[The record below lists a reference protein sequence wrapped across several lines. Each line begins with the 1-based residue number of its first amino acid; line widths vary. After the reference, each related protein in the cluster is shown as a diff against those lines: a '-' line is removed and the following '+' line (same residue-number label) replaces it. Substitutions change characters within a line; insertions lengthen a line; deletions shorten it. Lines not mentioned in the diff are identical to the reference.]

1 MKVVIKEKNS
11 VRINKFLDSVLY
23 ILGYTL
29 VLLIVD
35 AIFNSF
41 DVDNFWYELL
51 AVVIIYVLNKTIR
64 PIIFKLTIPITVL
77 TFGLFYPFI
86 NFLILKI
93 VDLILGDHFNI
104 YGFWSGLLIAIC
116 ISIMNFFVE
125 ELIVK
130 PIIRR
135 CNNE

>member
-51 AVVIIYVLNKTIR
+51 AVVIIYVLNKTVR
-64 PIIFKLTIPITVL
+64 PIIFKLTILITAL

>member
-51 AVVIIYVLNKTIR
+51 AVVIIYVLNKTVR
-64 PIIFKLTIPITVL
+64 PIIFKLTIPITAL
-77 TFGLFYPFI
+77 TFGLFYSFI

>member
-104 YGFWSGLLIAIC
+104 YGFWSGLLIVIC

>member
-64 PIIFKLTIPITVL
+64 PIIFKLTILITAL

>member
-51 AVVIIYVLNKTIR
+51 AVVIIYVLNKTVR

>member
-51 AVVIIYVLNKTIR
+51 AVVIIYVLNKTVR
-64 PIIFKLTIPITVL
+64 PIIFKLTIPIIAL
-77 TFGLFYPFI
+77 TFGLFYSFI

>member
-51 AVVIIYVLNKTIR
+51 AVVIIYVLNKTVR

-104 YGFWSGLLIAIC
+104 YGFWSGLLITIC

>member
-64 PIIFKLTIPITVL
+64 PIIFKLTIPITAL
-77 TFGLFYPFI
+77 TFGLFYLFI

>member
-11 VRINKFLDSVLY
+11 VRIHKFLDSVLY

-29 VLLIVD
+29 VFLIVD

-51 AVVIIYVLNKTIR
+51 AVVIIYVLNKTVR
-64 PIIFKLTIPITVL
+64 PIIFKLTIPITAL

-104 YGFWSGLLIAIC
+104 YGFWSGLIIAIC

>member
-35 AIFNSF
+35 ATFNSF

-51 AVVIIYVLNKTIR
+51 AVVIIYVLNKTVR
-64 PIIFKLTIPITVL
+64 PIIFKLTTPITAL

>member
-51 AVVIIYVLNKTIR
+51 AVVIIYVLNKTVR
-64 PIIFKLTIPITVL
+64 PIIFKLTIPITAF

>member
-51 AVVIIYVLNKTIR
+51 AVVIIYVLNKTVR
-64 PIIFKLTIPITVL
+64 PIIFKLTIPITSL

>member
-51 AVVIIYVLNKTIR
+51 AVVIIYVLNKTVR
-64 PIIFKLTIPITVL
+64 PIIFKLTIPITAL
-77 TFGLFYPFI
+77 TFGLFYLFI

>member
-29 VLLIVD
+29 VFLIVD

-64 PIIFKLTIPITVL
+64 PIIFKLTIPITAL
-77 TFGLFYPFI
+77 TFGLFYLFI

-104 YGFWSGLLIAIC
+104 YGFWSGLIIAIC

>member
-64 PIIFKLTIPITVL
+64 PIIFKLTILITAL

-104 YGFWSGLLIAIC
+104 YGFWSGLLIVIC

>member
-51 AVVIIYVLNKTIR
+51 AVVIIYVLNKTVR
-64 PIIFKLTIPITVL
+64 PIIFKLTIPITAL
-77 TFGLFYPFI
+77 TFGLFYQFI

>member
-41 DVDNFWYELL
+41 DVDNFWYEL
-51 AVVIIYVLNKTIR
+51 YR
-64 PIIFKLTIPITVL
+64 
-77 TFGLFYPFI
+77 
-86 NFLILKI
+86 
-93 VDLILGDHFNI
+93 
-104 YGFWSGLLIAIC
+104 
-116 ISIMNFFVE
+116 
-125 ELIVK
+125 
-130 PIIRR
+130 
-135 CNNE
+135 

>member
-1 MKVVIKEKNS
+1 M
-11 VRINKFLDSVLY
+11 LY

-51 AVVIIYVLNKTIR
+51 AVVIIYVLNKTVR
-64 PIIFKLTIPITVL
+64 PIIFKLTIPITAL

>member
-1 MKVVIKEKNS
+1 MLLSLVIC
-11 VRINKFLDSVLY
+11 I
-23 ILGYTL
+23 
-29 VLLIVD
+29 
-35 AIFNSF
+35 
-41 DVDNFWYELL
+41 
-51 AVVIIYVLNKTIR
+51 LNKTVR
-64 PIIFKLTIPITVL
+64 PIIFKLTIPITAL

-93 VDLILGDHFNI
+93 VDLMLGDHFNI
-104 YGFWSGLLIAIC
+104 HGFWSGLLIAIC

>member
-51 AVVIIYVLNKTIR
+51 AVVIIYVLNKTVR
-64 PIIFKLTIPITVL
+64 PIIFKLTIPITTL

>member
-51 AVVIIYVLNKTIR
+51 AVVIIYVLNKTVR
-64 PIIFKLTIPITVL
+64 PIIFKLTIPIIAL

>member
-51 AVVIIYVLNKTIR
+51 AVVIIYVLNKTVR
-64 PIIFKLTIPITVL
+64 PIIFKLTIPITAL

-86 NFLILKI
+86 NLFILKLA
-93 VDLILGDHFNI
+93 DWILGSHFDLTNI
-104 YGFWSGLLIAIC
+104 FIAFFVAILL
-116 ISIMNFFVE
+116 SIMNFIME
-125 ELIVK
+125 EIIKKIVK
-130 PIIRR
+130 RVKIHG
-135 CNNE
+135 

>member
-1 MKVVIKEKNS
+1 MKVVIKEKNN

-51 AVVIIYVLNKTIR
+51 AVVIIYVLNKTVR
-64 PIIFKLTIPITVL
+64 PIIFKLTIPITAL
-77 TFGLFYPFI
+77 TFGLFYSFI

>member
-51 AVVIIYVLNKTIR
+51 AVVIIYVLNKTVR
-64 PIIFKLTIPITVL
+64 PIIFKLTIPITAL
-77 TFGLFYPFI
+77 TFGLFYLFI

-104 YGFWSGLLIAIC
+104 YGFWSGLLITIC

>member
-64 PIIFKLTIPITVL
+64 PIIIKLTIPITAL
-77 TFGLFYPFI
+77 TIGLFYPFI

>member
-1 MKVVIKEKNS
+1 M
-11 VRINKFLDSVLY
+11 LY

-51 AVVIIYVLNKTIR
+51 AVVIIYVLNKTVR
-64 PIIFKLTIPITVL
+64 PIIFKLTIPITAL

-116 ISIMNFFVE
+116 ISIMNFFAE

>member
-51 AVVIIYVLNKTIR
+51 AVVIIYVLNKTVR
-64 PIIFKLTIPITVL
+64 PIIFKLTIPITAL

-93 VDLILGDHFNI
+93 VYLHKSMIFTV
-104 YGFWSGLLIAIC
+104 LLQNRTLNRIR
-116 ISIMNFFVE
+116 FVS
-125 ELIVK
+125 K
-130 PIIRR
+130 PAVFHKSRFTWHQKIIW
-135 CNNE
+135 